1 MSNPFLD
8 NIIVIQQRYKI
19 KRIKTFINKY
29 SLKKLDIEFSK
40 LDYDNFI
47 DKLLNKD
54 ILQIINIFMLRINRF
69 LNPDT
74 KSVPRIFSRNFLSIY
89 LIKYHLDKVLTTV
102 DNKNILHKQCV
113 YFIDFIHFLEDNCT
127 RYSLNKFGLLFNKFC
142 YDYNM
147 LLELD
152 KIGLISQAYRH
163 YYDLKTVKNFVY
175 SSVKYPTEQ
184 KLDVIKQIDNDI
196 KKVKESIKM
205 VDKKYTDNFL
215 ELELVEKEIKEK
227 LNDIYW
233 DRLFDEL
240 ENEDYTH
247 LIELINEL
255 KETIVLLH
263 PENKRDT
270 FRKQFDDIVEEKLKD
285 ILQEDIL
292 NITNFIYCSI
302 TDLQASSRD
311 NETSIKWNQ
320 IDEYKNISL
329 NQYVILCIKE
339 FYSMIEKIKMDIL
352 LLPYMIES
360 CMRI

>member
-8 NIIVIQQRYKI
+8 KIIIIQQRYKI
-19 KRIKTFINKY
+19 KRIKQFINTY
-29 SLKKLDIEFSK
+29 SLKNLDIECSK

-47 DKLLNKD
+47 NKMVNKD
-54 ILQIINIFMLRINRF
+54 ILQKINIFMLRINRY
-69 LNPDT
+69 LNPET

-102 DNKNILHKQCV
+102 DNKHILHKHCV
-113 YFIDFIHFLEDNCT
+113 HFIDFINLEYYT
-127 RYSLNKFGLLFNKFC
+127 HYSLNKFGVLFNKFC
-142 YDYNM
+142 YDYNI

-175 SSVKYPTEQ
+175 NSVKYPTEQ

-196 KKVKESIKM
+196 KKVKESVIM

-227 LNDIYW
+227 LNDTYW
-233 DRLFDEL
+233 DSLFDEL
-240 ENEDYTH
+240 ENEDYSH
-247 LIELINEL
+247 LIRLINEL
-255 KETIVLLH
+255 KEIIILLH
-263 PENKRDT
+263 PENKRDI
-270 FRKQFDDIVEEKLKD
+270 FRKQFDEIVIVEEIKN
-285 ILQEDIL
+285 ISEEDIQ
-292 NITNFIYCSI
+292 NIINFIFYSI
-302 TDLQASSRD
+302 TDLQASIRD
-311 NETSIKWNQ
+311 NETNTKWNQ

-329 NQYVILCIKE
+329 NRYVILCIKE

-360 CMRI
+360 MHYS